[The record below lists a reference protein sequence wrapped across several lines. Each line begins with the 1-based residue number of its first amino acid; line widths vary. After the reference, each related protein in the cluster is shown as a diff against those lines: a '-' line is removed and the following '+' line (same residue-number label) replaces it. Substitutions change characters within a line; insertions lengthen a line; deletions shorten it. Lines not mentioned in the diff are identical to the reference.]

1 MNLSRSER
9 GEIKFPSRGKSK
21 ELVTDVEQNH
31 KNKEMK
37 RTINV
42 AIGGCSFTID
52 EDAYNT
58 LNDYLERF
66 KAALDSS
73 SASAGVMDELEVR
86 IADQLKGKL
95 GGRQV
100 VDLGMT
106 QDVIGRLGYPEG
118 YKAPEEQTGNY
129 ETPKDDYHYSG
140 YDGEKPV
147 RKLFRDP
154 DGKRIAGVCSG
165 LALFLGVDVVL
176 IRVIFLIALICGSA
190 GFWIYLVIWIA
201 APEAR
206 TAGEKCELR
215 GIPATAEN
223 IRRFTTGI

>member
-1 MNLSRSER
+1 
-9 GEIKFPSRGKSK
+9 
-21 ELVTDVEQNH
+21 
-31 KNKEMK
+31 MK
-37 RTINV
+37 KTINV

-66 KAALDSS
+66 KAALDTTSS
-73 SASAGVMDELEVR
+73 STEVLDELEVR
-86 IADQLKGKL
+86 IADMLKGKL

-100 VDLGMT
+100 VDLAMT
-106 QDVIGRLGYPEG
+106 QEVIGQLGYPQG
-118 YKAPEEQTGNY
+118 YREADDQTARQ
-129 ETPKDDYHYSG
+129 EPPQSEYHYSG
-140 YDGEKPV
+140 TDGEKPV

-165 LALFLGVDVVL
+165 IALFLGVDVTL
-176 IRVIFLIALICGSA
+176 IRVIFLVALICGSA

-206 TAGEKCELR
+206 TAAEKCELR
-215 GIPATAEN
+215 GIPANAEN
-223 IRRFTTGI
+223 IRRFTEGR

>member
-1 MNLSRSER
+1 
-9 GEIKFPSRGKSK
+9 
-21 ELVTDVEQNH
+21 
-31 KNKEMK
+31 MK
-37 RTINV
+37 KTINV

-66 KAALDSS
+66 KSALDSTS
-73 SASAGVMDELEVR
+73 TSTEVLDELEVR
-86 IADQLKGKL
+86 IADMLKGKL

-100 VDLGMT
+100 VDLAMT
-106 QDVIGRLGYPEG
+106 QEVIGLLGYPQG
-118 YKAPEEQTGNY
+118 YREADDQTARQEPPQN
-129 ETPKDDYHYSG
+129 EYHYSG
-140 YDGEKPV
+140 TDGENPV

-165 LALFLGVDVVL
+165 IALFLGVDVTL
-176 IRVIFLIALICGSA
+176 IRVIFLVALICGSA

-206 TAGEKCELR
+206 TAAEKCELR
-215 GIPATAEN
+215 GIPANAEN
-223 IRRFTTGI
+223 IRRFTEGR

>member
-1 MNLSRSER
+1 
-9 GEIKFPSRGKSK
+9 
-21 ELVTDVEQNH
+21 
-31 KNKEMK
+31 MK
-37 RTINV
+37 KTINV

-58 LNDYLERF
+58 LNEYLERF
-66 KAALDSS
+66 KSALDYSS
-73 SASAGVMDELEVR
+73 SRTEVMDELEVR
-86 IADQLKGKL
+86 IADMLKGKL

-100 VDLGMT
+100 VDLAMT
-106 QDVIGRLGYPEG
+106 QEVIGRLGYPEG
-118 YKAPEEQTGNY
+118 YRQTDEQTGTY
-129 ETPKDDYHYSG
+129 EDSKNEYHYSG

-176 IRVIFLIALICGSA
+176 IRVIFLVAFICGSA

-206 TAGEKCELR
+206 TAAEKCELR

-223 IRRFTTGI
+223 IRRFTEGR

>member
-1 MNLSRSER
+1 
-9 GEIKFPSRGKSK
+9 
-21 ELVTDVEQNH
+21 
-31 KNKEMK
+31 MK
-37 RTINV
+37 KTINV

-66 KAALDSS
+66 KAALDNSNS
-73 SASAGVMDELEVR
+73 SAEVMEELETR

-95 GGRQV
+95 GARQV
-100 VDLGMT
+100 VDLNMT
-106 QDVIGRLGYPEG
+106 QAVIGQLGYPEG
-118 YKAPEEQTGNY
+118 YKAANQQTDSKEEQKEEYT
-129 ETPKDDYHYSG
+129 YSG
-140 YDGEKPV
+140 NDGERPA

-165 LALFLGVDVVL
+165 LALFLGVDVTL
-176 IRVIFLIALICGSA
+176 IRVIFLVAFICGSA

-206 TAGEKCELR
+206 TAAEKCELR

-223 IRRFTTGI
+223 IRRFTEGR